1 MQIIAFTNDANKVSI
16 LSPSLNSGLTLE
28 QIAQKDIPQN
38 SPYIIL
44 DDSELPDHD
53 QRNRWKIQGDKVIID
68 QSILL
73 PIPVRE
79 IDARRLRLAL
89 LQLGLLDDVE
99 TSLSKLGRAAQIDW
113 EYATTIREDYPLVVA
128 LATNLGLDT
137 DAIFDLAS
145 SFN

>member
-1 MQIIAFTNDANKVSI
+1 MYKLTQDPNQIIR
-16 LSPSLNSGLTLE
+16 LSDG
-28 QIAQKDIPQN
+28 AVIPN
-38 SPYIIL
+38 AP
-44 DDSELPDHD
+44 
-53 QRNRWKIQGDKVIID
+53 NGDWQLYEAWLAEGNTPESADVP
-68 QSILL
+68 

-89 LQLGLLDDVE
+89 LQLGLLDEVE
-99 TSLSKLGRAAQIDW
+99 TSLSKLGRAAIIDW

-128 LATNLGLDT
+128 LATNLGLDA